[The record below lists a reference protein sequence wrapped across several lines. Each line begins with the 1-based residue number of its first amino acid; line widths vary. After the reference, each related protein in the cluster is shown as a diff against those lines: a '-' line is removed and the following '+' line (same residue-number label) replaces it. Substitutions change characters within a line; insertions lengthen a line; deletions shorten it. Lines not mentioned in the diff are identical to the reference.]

1 MTEQVSSGFGLAA
14 FDWAIIIV
22 LAIDDLGAEINSKG
36 EDCIRLFF
44 FKNLKNPL
52 ADERCL

>member
-36 EDCIRLFF
+36 EDSIRLFF